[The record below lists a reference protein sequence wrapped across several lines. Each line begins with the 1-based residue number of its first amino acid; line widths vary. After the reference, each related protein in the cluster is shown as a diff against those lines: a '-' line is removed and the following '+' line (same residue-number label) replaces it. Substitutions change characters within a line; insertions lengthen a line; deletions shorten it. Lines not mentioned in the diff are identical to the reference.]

1 MKELLSIEELNLFF
15 KLYKRNLKVL
25 NKVNLKVF
33 KGEKVAVVGESGSGK
48 SVMLRIILGLLK
60 YRNSVIDGSVYF
72 DSVNL
77 RQQNENYYKNNIRAK
92 NISMIFQDPMA
103 SLNPVFTI
111 RDQITNVIKLRNNK
125 LNKKQIEKIAD
136 EELKK
141 VSIFDSK
148 RVLDSYPFQLS
159 GGMAQRIL
167 IIMALM
173 NEPKLVLADEPST
186 ALDVTLQKQALN
198 LMNDLTNQ
206 VNAAVL
212 LVTHNLGVVREF
224 AERVY
229 VIYKG
234 NIVEEGLVNDI
245 FNKPQHPYTVA
256 LLEAIPRLTGEGL
269 PKFDENPPQYEKI
282 KKYSHSSLKDYYA
295 KFS

>member
-1 MKELLSIEELNLFF
+1 MNELLSIEKLNLFF
-15 KLYKRNLKVL
+15 ELYKRNLQVL
-25 NKVNLKVF
+25 NEINLKVF

-60 YRNSVIDGSVYF
+60 YRNSVIDGDVYF
-72 DSVNL
+72 DSINL
-77 RQQNENYYKNNIRAK
+77 TQQTENYYKNNIRAK

-111 RDQITNVIKLRNNK
+111 RDQITNVIKLRDNK
-125 LNKKQIEKIAD
+125 LNKNQIEKIAD

-173 NEPKLVLADEPST
+173 NKPQLVLADEPST

-198 LMNDLTNQ
+198 LMDELTNQ

-234 NIVEEGLVNDI
+234 NIVEEGLVEDI
-245 FNKPQHPYTVA
+245 FNNPKHPYTVA
-256 LLEAIPRLTGEGL
+256 LLEAIPRLTGGGL
-269 PKFDENPPQYEKI
+269 PKFDENPPQYEQI
-282 KKYSHSSLKDYYA
+282 KKYSHPSLKDYYA

>member
-1 MKELLSIEELNLFF
+1 MKNLLSIENLELLFE
-15 KLYKRNLKVL
+15 LYKKDLKVL
-25 NKVNLKVF
+25 NKINLKIF
-33 KGEKVAVVGESGSGK
+33 KGEKIAIVGESGSGK

-60 YRNSVIDGSVYF
+60 YKNAKIDGDIYF
-72 DSVNL
+72 DSINL
-77 RQQNENYYKNNIRAK
+77 REQNESYYKKNIRGK

-111 RDQITNVIKLRNNK
+111 RDQITNVIRLRNNK
-125 LNKKQIEKIAD
+125 LNKREIEDIAN

-141 VSIFDSK
+141 VSINDSK

-159 GGMAQRIL
+159 GGMAQRVL

-173 NEPKLVLADEPST
+173 NSPKLVLADEPST

-198 LMNDLTNQ
+198 LMDELTNQ

-234 NIVEEGLVNDI
+234 TIVEEGLVEDI
-245 FNKPQHPYTVA
+245 FNNPQHPYTVA
-256 LLEAIPRLTGEGL
+256 LLEAIPRLTGVGL
-269 PKFDENPPQYEKI
+269 PQFDENPPEYEKI
-282 KKYSHSSLKDYYA
+282 SKYSHESLKGYYE
-295 KFS
+295 KFT

>member
-1 MKELLSIEELNLFF
+1 MNELLSIQKLNLFF
-15 KLYKRNLKVL
+15 ELYKRNLQVL
-25 NKVNLKVF
+25 NEINLKVF

-60 YRNSVIDGSVYF
+60 DRNSVIDGDVYF
-72 DSVNL
+72 DSINL
-77 RQQNENYYKNNIRAK
+77 RQQTENYYKNNIRAK

-111 RDQITNVIKLRNNK
+111 RDQITNVIKLRNSK
-125 LNKKQIEKIAD
+125 LNKNQIEKIAD
-136 EELKK
+136 EELNK

-173 NEPKLVLADEPST
+173 NKPQLVLADEPST

-198 LMNDLTNQ
+198 LMDDLTNQ

-234 NIVEEGLVNDI
+234 NIVEEGLVDDI
-245 FNKPQHPYTVA
+245 FNNPKHPYTVA
-256 LLEAIPRLTGEGL
+256 LLDAIPRLTGEGL
-269 PKFDENPPQYEKI
+269 PKFDDNPPQYEKI
-282 KKYSHSSLKDYYA
+282 KKYSHTSLNDYYA

>member
-1 MKELLSIEELNLFF
+1 MKNLLSIENLELLFE
-15 KLYKRNLKVL
+15 LYKKDLKVL
-25 NKVNLKVF
+25 NKINLKIF
-33 KGEKVAVVGESGSGK
+33 KGEKIAVVGESGSGK

-60 YRNSVIDGSVYF
+60 YQNAKIDGDIYF
-72 DSVNL
+72 NSINL
-77 RQQNENYYKNNIRAK
+77 RKQNEIYYKKNIRGK

-111 RDQITNVIKLRNNK
+111 RDQITNVIKLRSNN
-125 LNKKQIEKIAD
+125 LNKNEINDIAN

-141 VSIFDSK
+141 VSIYDSK

-173 NEPKLVLADEPST
+173 NSPQLVLADEPST

-198 LMNDLTNQ
+198 LMDQLTNQ

-212 LVTHNLGVVREF
+212 LAGIPEMNNGKK
-224 AERVY
+224 
-229 VIYKG
+229 VILF
-234 NIVEEGLVNDI
+234 I
-245 FNKPQHPYTVA
+245 
-256 LLEAIPRLTGEGL
+256 L
-269 PKFDENPPQYEKI
+269 PKN
-282 KKYSHSSLKDYYA
+282 
-295 KFS
+295 

>member
-1 MKELLSIEELNLFF
+1 MNELLSIEKLNLFF
-15 KLYKRNLKVL
+15 ELYKRNLKVL
-25 NKVNLKVF
+25 NEVNLKVF

-60 YRNSVIDGSVYF
+60 YRNSVIDGDVYF
-72 DSVNL
+72 DSINL
-77 RQQNENYYKNNIRAK
+77 REQTENYYRTNIRAK

-111 RDQITNVIKLRNNK
+111 RDQITNVIKLRDKK
-125 LNKKQIEKIAD
+125 LNKNQIEKIAD

-173 NEPKLVLADEPST
+173 NKPKLVLADEPST

-198 LMNDLTNQ
+198 LMNELTNQ

-234 NIVEEGLVNDI
+234 NIVEEGLVEDI
-245 FNKPQHPYTVA
+245 FNSPKHPYTVA

-282 KKYSHSSLKDYYA
+282 KKYSHLSLKDYYA

>member
-1 MKELLSIEELNLFF
+1 MNELLSIQKLNLFF
-15 KLYKRNLKVL
+15 ELYKRNLQVL
-25 NKVNLKVF
+25 NEINLKVF

-60 YRNSVIDGSVYF
+60 YRNSVIDGDVYF
-72 DSVNL
+72 DSINL
-77 RQQNENYYKNNIRAK
+77 TQQTENYYKNNIRAK

-111 RDQITNVIKLRNNK
+111 RDQITNVIKLRDNK
-125 LNKKQIEKIAD
+125 LNKNQIEKIAD

-173 NEPKLVLADEPST
+173 NKPQLVLADEPST

-198 LMNDLTNQ
+198 LMDELTNQ

-234 NIVEEGLVNDI
+234 NIVEEGLVEDI
-245 FNKPQHPYTVA
+245 FNNPKHPYTVA
-256 LLEAIPRLTGEGL
+256 LLEAIPRLTGVGL
-269 PKFDENPPQYEKI
+269 PKFDENPPPYEQI
-282 KKYSHSSLKDYYA
+282 KKYSHPSLKDYYA

>member
-1 MKELLSIEELNLFF
+1 MNELLSIEKLNLFLE
-15 KLYKRNLKVL
+15 LYKKNLQVL
-25 NKVNLKVF
+25 NEINLKVF

-60 YRNSVIDGSVYF
+60 YRNSLINGDVYF
-72 DSVNL
+72 DSINL

-111 RDQITNVIKLRNNK
+111 RDQITNVIKLRDNK
-125 LNKKQIEKIAD
+125 LDKYQIDKIAD

-173 NEPKLVLADEPST
+173 NKPKLVLADEPST

-198 LMNDLTNQ
+198 LMDELTNQ

-234 NIVEEGLVNDI
+234 NIVEEGLVEDI
-245 FNKPQHPYTVA
+245 FNNPKHPYTVA
-256 LLEAIPRLTGEGL
+256 LLEAIPRLTGVGL

-282 KKYSHSSLKDYYA
+282 NKYSHASLKDYYA

>member
-1 MKELLSIEELNLFF
+1 MNELLSIEKLNLFF
-15 KLYKRNLKVL
+15 ELYKRDLKVL
-25 NKVNLKVF
+25 NEVSLKVF

-60 YRNSVIDGSVYF
+60 YRNSVIDGNVYF
-72 DSVNL
+72 DSINL
-77 RQQNENYYKNNIRAK
+77 RKQTENYYKANIRAK

-103 SLNPVFTI
+103 ALNPVFTI
-111 RDQITNVIKLRNNK
+111 RDQITNVIKLRDKK
-125 LNKKQIEKIAD
+125 LNKNQIEKIAD

-173 NEPKLVLADEPST
+173 NKPKLVLADEPST

-198 LMNDLTNQ
+198 LMDELTNQ

-234 NIVEEGLVNDI
+234 NIVEEGLVEDI
-245 FNKPQHPYTVA
+245 FNNPKHPYTVA
-256 LLEAIPRLTGEGL
+256 LLDAIPRLTGEGL
-269 PKFDENPPQYEKI
+269 PKFDDNPPQYEKI
-282 KKYSHSSLKDYYA
+282 KKYSHTSLKDYYA

>member
-1 MKELLSIEELNLFF
+1 MKELLSIEELNLYF

-111 RDQITNVIKLRNNK
+111 RDQITNVIKLRDNK

>member
-1 MKELLSIEELNLFF
+1 MKELLSIEELNLYF

-25 NKVNLKVF
+25 KKVNLKVF

-111 RDQITNVIKLRNNK
+111 RDQITNVIKLRDNK

-186 ALDVTLQKQALN
+186 ALDVTLQQQALN

-282 KKYSHSSLKDYYA
+282 NKYSHASLKDYYA

>member
-1 MKELLSIEELNLFF
+1 MNELLSIEKLNLFF
-15 KLYKRNLKVL
+15 ELYKRNLKVL
-25 NKVNLKVF
+25 NEVNLKLF

-60 YRNSVIDGSVYF
+60 YRNSVIDGDIYF
-72 DSVNL
+72 DSINL
-77 RQQNENYYKNNIRAK
+77 REQTENYYRTNIRAK

-111 RDQITNVIKLRNNK
+111 RDQITNVIKLRDKK
-125 LNKKQIEKIAD
+125 LNKNQIEKIAD
-136 EELKK
+136 QELKK

-173 NEPKLVLADEPST
+173 NKPKLVLADEPST

-198 LMNDLTNQ
+198 LMNELTNQ

-234 NIVEEGLVNDI
+234 NIVEEGLVEDI
-245 FNKPQHPYTVA
+245 FNNPKHPYTVA

-282 KKYSHSSLKDYYA
+282 KKYSHPSLKDYYA